1 MKVYFFIVAILTP
14 LLLSGQIIDSRAI
27 DVSLTIPQVAMMDLL
42 PNTSTIELNV
52 SAPTRAGEPID
63 MSNATD
69 NSKWINHSSSLAPG
83 GARRNVTAQ
92 ILSGSLPQGMKLK
105 VKAGNYRGNGRGD
118 QGMPSQ
124 EIVLNNMPQVI
135 LRDIGAC
142 FTGRGVQQGHQLSF
156 TLGYD
161 NYSNI
166 DFGNEIIV
174 IAFTLTDN

>member
-1 MKVYFFIVAILTP
+1 MRGYLFMVVLSAP
-14 LLLSGQIIDSRAI
+14 LLLSAQIIDSRAI
-27 DVSLTIPQVAMMDLL
+27 DVSLTIPQIAIMDLM

-69 NSKWINHSSSLAPG
+69 NSKWINYSSSLAPG

-105 VKAGNYRGNGRGD
+105 IKADNYRGNGRGD
-118 QGMPSQ
+118 RGTPSQ
-124 EIVLNNMPQVI
+124 EIVLNSIPQVI

-142 FTGRGVQQGHQLSF
+142 YTGRGVQQGHQLSF
-156 TLGYD
+156 ALDYD
-161 NYSNI
+161 NYANI

>member
-1 MKVYFFIVAILTP
+1 MYFLMMVILLP
-14 LLLSGQIIDSRAI
+14 LSSGGQIIDSRSI
-27 DVSLTIPQVAMMDLL
+27 DVTLNLPQIAVMDIL

-63 MSNATD
+63 ISSATD
-69 NSKWINHSSSLAPG
+69 ESKWINYSTSMAPG

-92 ILSGSLPQGMKLK
+92 ILSGTLPQGMRLK
-105 VKAGNYRGNGRGD
+105 VKAGSYRGNGRGD
-118 QGMPSQ
+118 QGTPSQ
-124 EIVLNNMPQVI
+124 EILINNTPQII
-135 LRDIGAC
+135 LRDIGAG

-156 TLGYD
+156 TLAYD
-161 NYSNI
+161 NYANI